1 MTVESRASKSSVRQ
15 RYEEIK
21 QSRLSLDLTRGK
33 PSAEQLTL
41 SNDLLGILGPGD
53 FRGEDGTDCR
63 NYGGLEGLAEARALF
78 GALLEVKADHVF
90 AGDNSSLSMMYE
102 TIVHALLHGV
112 PDGARPWRDDR
123 PRFLCPT
130 PGYDRHFAI
139 CEHLGVEM
147 IPVAMNAEGPD
158 LEAVEREVRDPR
170 VKGMW
175 LVPKY
180 GNPTGVTVSSSVVQ
194 QLARM
199 KTAAADF
206 RILWDNAYLVHDL
219 EEPGDHLT
227 NGLAEGERAGNSNR
241 FIAYASFSKI
251 TFAGAGVAAMA
262 SSEANTAWLRKH
274 HSMTTIG
281 PDKLNQL
288 RHVRFLKNA
297 DGVRALMRKHA
308 AILRPKFELVQR
320 VLEEELGGT
329 GLATWTKPRGGYFVS
344 LDTQPG
350 HAAKVVQLAAEAG
363 VKLTPAG
370 SAFPYRKDPLDRN
383 IRIAPSFPSVP
394 ELERAMRVVAVS
406 TLVAAAG

>member
-53 FRGEDGTDCR
+53 FRAEDGTDCR

-90 AGDNSSLSMMYE
+90 AGGNSSLSMMYE

-158 LEAVEREVRDPR
+158 LEAVEREVRDAR

-199 KTAAADF
+199 KTAAPDF

-227 NGLAEGERAGNSNR
+227 NGLAEGERAGNGNR

-251 TFAGAGVAAMA
+251 TFAGAGAAAMA
-262 SSEANTAWLRKH
+262 SSEANTAWMRKH

>member
-1 MTVESRASKSSVRQ
+1 MAESRASKSSAWQ
-15 RYEEIK
+15 RYEEVK

-33 PSAEQLTL
+33 PSPEQLAL
-41 SNDLLGILGPGD
+41 SNDLLRVLEPAD
-53 FRGEDGTDCR
+53 FRAEDGTDCR
-63 NYGGLEGLAEARALF
+63 NYGGLEGLPEARALF
-78 GALLEVKADHVF
+78 GALLEVKPDHVF
-90 AGDNSSLSMMYE
+90 AGDNSSLLMMYE
-102 TIVHALLHGV
+102 TLVHALLHGV

-123 PRFLCPT
+123 PRFLCPS

-139 CEHLGVEM
+139 CEHLGMEM

-158 LEAVEREVRDPR
+158 LDAVEREVRDER

-175 LVPKY
+175 IVPKY
-180 GNPTGVTVSSSVVQ
+180 GNPTGVTLSPSVVQ
-194 QLARM
+194 RLARM
-199 KTAAADF
+199 KTVAPDF

-219 EEPGDHLT
+219 GDSGDELM
-227 NGLAEGERAGNSNR
+227 NGLAEGERAGNGNR
-241 FIAYASFSKI
+241 FVAYASFSKI

-262 SSEANTAWLRKH
+262 SSESNMAWMRKH
-274 HSMTTIG
+274 HAMTTIG
-281 PDKLNQL
+281 PDKINQL

-320 VLEEELGGT
+320 VLEQELGGT

-350 HAAKVVQLAAEAG
+350 RAAKVVQLAADAG

-394 ELERAMRVVAVS
+394 ELERAIQVLAVS
-406 TLVAAAG
+406 ILVAAGQ